1 MTRKTSRKHSGLK
14 VEFPPPFVP
23 MRLDQ
28 VLWDF
33 AQFYGKLFR
42 ADHPDLKLSIDQA
55 VLAGALAF
63 EERGVAVRYTDPDG
77 GMTWKA
83 TPKFL
88 RETGLEPGGLVTIGP
103 FTSTQ

>member
-1 MTRKTSRKHSGLK
+1 MNCKTRRKHSRRG

-63 EERGVAVRYTDPDG
+63 EERVLQFDIPILTEASLGRQRRSFSVKPALSQG
-77 GMTWKA
+77 N
-83 TPKFL
+83 
-88 RETGLEPGGLVTIGP
+88 
-103 FTSTQ
+103 S